1 MEAYLSAKAQL
12 ARVIEAHADS
22 IAQKEP
28 RPYPSIEAAV
38 DARLR
43 TTEQAPNFQS
53 IERSSAEAIVRRGTT
68 YADGAVRFTHD
79 NRISGVNARI
89 MAEEDAFAMIVNMPP
104 TLCLLSEPR
113 RTWPGTIERAERRFE
128 AMTPE
133 QQAKITIERFEGQSH
148 HLHIDSPQLVLPSIL
163 RHIRRHGELGA
174 GSKL

>member
-1 MEAYLSAKAQL
+1 MFKA
-12 ARVIEAHADS
+12 V
-22 IAQKEP
+22 
-28 RPYPSIEAAV
+28 
-38 DARLR
+38 
-43 TTEQAPNFQS
+43 
-53 IERSSAEAIVRRGTT
+53 
-68 YADGAVRFTHD
+68 
-79 NRISGVNARI
+79 
-89 MAEEDAFAMIVNMPP
+89 EDAFAMIVNMPP

-163 RHIRRHGELGA
+163 RHIRRHGELGG